1 MTIKAIVCD
10 MDGTL
15 LTSEHK
21 IAQRTLQK
29 LIELQKDGV
38 KLILASGRSYVRM
51 LPDALKLHMDRFGG
65 LIIDVNGTSIY
76 DVQAAKRQR
85 IGSMERANIEELNAF
100 FSIFDVELQYTQD
113 DTIYTYLPDSIYNLK
128 RNIRGEMRLPEDY
141 PWTGG
146 MYSWLCDTRDGY
158 PNQHMVRDLAATPA
172 SCNKVSIV
180 QEPAYIAFVRQ
191 SLVNHPIYE
200 RYEFVFSDERKM
212 EVTQK
217 GITKGKALDLLL
229 EKYRIQNDEVA
240 VFGDSENDLSMFHEK
255 KYSVAMANALPA
267 AKEKANYMTESHNH
281 DGIYNM
287 LTRMEAKDLL

>member
-15 LTSEHK
+15 LTSENK
-21 IAQRTLQK
+21 IAHRTLQK
-29 LIELQKDGV
+29 LIEVQKEGV
-38 KLILASGRSYVRM
+38 RLILASGRSYVRM

-65 LIIDVNGTSIY
+65 FIIDVNGTSIY
-76 DVQAAKRQR
+76 DVQAAKRKR
-85 IGSMERANIEELNAF
+85 IGIMERPQIDELNEF
-100 FSIFDVELQYTQD
+100 FSIFNVELQYTQD
-113 DTIYTYLPDSIYNLK
+113 DTIYTYLPDPIYNLK

-158 PNQHMVRDLAATPA
+158 PNQYMIRSLADTPD
-172 SCNKVSIV
+172 SCNKMSIV
-180 QEPAYIAFVRQ
+180 QDPTYIAFVRQ
-191 SLVNHPIYE
+191 SLVAHPIYG

-229 EKYRIQNDEVA
+229 EKYSIRNDEVA

-267 AKEKANYMTESHNH
+267 AKQKANYLTESHNH
-281 DGIYNM
+281 EGIYNM
-287 LTRMEAKDLL
+287 LTRMEEKGLL